1 MGMKISKKK
10 VNEWWS
16 NLDDRE
22 KEEIID
28 LIFPDDIIYDLDGEW
43 DRLDWED
50 KLEIYKENNP

>member
-1 MGMKISKKK
+1 MKISKKK

-50 KLEIYKENNP
+50 KFGIYKDNNS

>member
-1 MGMKISKKK
+1 MKISKKK